1 MGLLCVW
8 FWNVRHHQS
17 QFVFG
22 TSFVFSVKLKTATPG
37 ALQGSFSFNK
47 LSSHKSSSK
56 VFVIKAYKVCTFIY
70 YHKVIAF
77 KPLVPINDRLLKF
90 HPFLVA
96 VAAGQLLLWLKCTSL
111 PLAAPVVA
119 CTAFSADNIVGCFY
133 SELLFC
139 ESPLLF
145 IVRHWAFNIVGFGFL
160 A

>member
-8 FWNVRHHQS
+8 FWNVRHYQS

-22 TSFVFSVKLKTATPG
+22 TSFVFSVKLKSATPG

-47 LSSHKSSSK
+47 LSSHKNSSK

-119 CTAFSADNIVGCFY
+119 CTAFSARQYCR
-133 SELLFC
+133 LFLQRAVVLRD
-139 ESPLLF
+139 SLTF
-145 IVRHWAFNIVGFGFL
+145 HS
-160 A
+160 

>member
-1 MGLLCVW
+1 MINTRVAFAFSLKIIALKP
-8 FWNVRHHQS
+8 
-17 QFVFG
+17 
-22 TSFVFSVKLKTATPG
+22 SFL
-37 ALQGSFSFNK
+37 FND
-47 LSSHKSSSK
+47 H
-56 VFVIKAYKVCTFIY
+56 
-70 YHKVIAF
+70 
-77 KPLVPINDRLLKF
+77 LLKF

-139 ESPLLF
+139 ETPLLF

>member
-1 MGLLCVW
+1 MLVIEP
-8 FWNVRHHQS
+8 NVNC
-17 QFVFG
+17 
-22 TSFVFSVKLKTATPG
+22 P
-37 ALQGSFSFNK
+37 FNCS
-47 LSSHKSSSK
+47 L
-56 VFVIKAYKVCTFIY
+56 
-70 YHKVIAF
+70 KVIAF
-77 KPLVPINDRLLKF
+77 KPSFPFNDRLLKF

-139 ESPLLF
+139 ETPLLF

>member
-1 MGLLCVW
+1 MIRVKIILNQIVWIHGLIVCLVLKCSSLLITIC
-8 FWNVRHHQS
+8 FWHQLR
-17 QFVFG
+17 FLRKA
-22 TSFVFSVKLKTATPG
+22 SVCYSWST
-37 ALQGSFSFNK
+37 QGSCSFNK

-119 CTAFSADNIVGCFY
+119 CTAFSARKYCR
-133 SELLFC
+133 LFPKRAVVLRD
-139 ESPLLF
+139 SLTF
-145 IVRHWAFNIVGFGFL
+145 HS
-160 A
+160 